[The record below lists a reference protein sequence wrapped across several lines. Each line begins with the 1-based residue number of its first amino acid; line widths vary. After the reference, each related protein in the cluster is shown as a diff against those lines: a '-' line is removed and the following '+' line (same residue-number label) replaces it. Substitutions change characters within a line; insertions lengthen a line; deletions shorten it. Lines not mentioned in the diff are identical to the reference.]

1 MPLLLFFTIVDHR
14 MLYIVA
20 TPLGNL
26 EDISARAREVLASVD
41 MIAAEDTRRTQ
52 SLLTHLGIHTQT
64 IAYHAFNEH
73 ARTQGLLDH
82 LLAGKSIALV
92 SDAGT
97 PLISDPGY
105 LLVKAARAHGIKV
118 VPIPG
123 PCALITAL
131 CVSGLPTDRFYFEG
145 FLPAKSAQRRAVLQ
159 SLAQQ
164 ACTLVFYESP
174 HRILDSIEDMLAVF
188 GSREAA
194 IGREL
199 TKQFETI
206 LAGTLSEILEQITAD
221 KNQQKGEFVVMVS
234 GLSEP
239 GATALVNADEVLDIL
254 LSELPVKQAASLAAK
269 ITGQSKND
277 LYRKVIAR
285 KE

>member
-1 MPLLLFFTIVDHR
+1 

-26 EDISARAREVLASVD
+26 EDISARAKSVLAEVD
-41 MIAAEDTRRTQ
+41 LIAAEDTRRTQ
-52 SLLTHLGIHTQT
+52 HLLSPLGIRTKT

-73 ARTQGLLDH
+73 GRTQGLLDQ
-82 LLAGKSIALV
+82 LIAGKSIALV

-105 LLVKAARAHGIKV
+105 LLVKAARDRGIQV

-145 FLPAKSAQRRAVLQ
+145 FLPAKSSQRCSVLE
-159 SLAQQ
+159 SLAHQ

-174 HRILDSIEDMLAVF
+174 HRILESLKDLLKVF
-188 GSREAA
+188 GPRDAV

-206 LAGTLSEILEQITAD
+206 LAAPLPELIERVSSDL
-221 KNQQKGEFVVMVS
+221 NQQKGEFVVMVA
-234 GLSEP
+234 GLQEKSE
-239 GATALVNADEVLDIL
+239 TALVQVDSIL
-254 LSELPVKQAASLAAK
+254 KTLLAELPVKQAASLTAQ
-269 ITGQSKND
+269 ITGLSKNE
-277 LYRKVIAR
+277 LYKKALDSS
-285 KE
+285 KPSDNYASP

>member
-1 MPLLLFFTIVDHR
+1 

-26 EDISARAREVLASVD
+26 DDISARAKTVLSQVD
-41 MIAAEDTRRTQ
+41 KIAAEDTRRTQ
-52 SLLTHLGIHTQT
+52 NLLSHLGIHKQT

-73 ARTQGLLDH
+73 GRTQGILSELE
-82 LLAGKSIALV
+82 AGASIALV

-105 LLVKAARAHGIKV
+105 LLVKAAREKGIPV
-118 VPIPG
+118 VPVPG
-123 PCALITAL
+123 PCALVAAL

-145 FLPAKSAQRRAVLQ
+145 FLPHKSVARKQVLQ
-159 SLAQQ
+159 NLSQM

-174 HRILDSIEDMLAVF
+174 HRILESLNDMFSVM
-188 GSREAA
+188 GDREAVIA
-194 IGREL
+194 REL
-199 TKQFETI
+199 TKTYETV
-206 LAGTLSEILEQITAD
+206 LSGSLSDLIQRVTND
-221 KNQQKGEFVVMVS
+221 PDQQKGEFVVMVS
-234 GLSEP
+234 GLQEQPESVQV
-239 GATALVNADEVLDIL
+239 TADSVLDIL

-277 LYRKVIAR
+277 LYDRAIVR
-285 KE
+285 RGESGR

>member
-1 MPLLLFFTIVDHR
+1 

-26 EDISARAREVLASVD
+26 EDISARARAVLAEVD

-52 SLLTHLGIHTQT
+52 TLLGHLGIRTKT

-73 ARTQGLLDH
+73 ARTQGLLDQ

-105 LLVKAARAHGIKV
+105 LLVKAARDKGITV

-145 FLPAKSAQRRAVLQ
+145 FLPAKSAQRCAVLE
-159 SLAQQ
+159 SLAHQP
-164 ACTLVFYESP
+164 CTLVFYESP
-174 HRILDSIEDMLAVF
+174 HRVLESLTDMLKVL
-188 GSREAA
+188 GPREAV

-206 LAGTLSEILEQITAD
+206 LAAPLPELITRVSAD
-221 KNQQKGEFVVMVS
+221 PNQQKGEFVVMIS
-234 GLSEP
+234 GLQEP
-239 GATALVNADEVLDIL
+239 SDTALVTVDKVLEL
-254 LSELPVKQAASLAAK
+254 LMAELPLKQAASLASK
-269 ITGQSKND
+269 ITGASKNS
-277 LYRKVIAR
+277 LYEKGLGLSTRSSHS

>member
-1 MPLLLFFTIVDHR
+1 

-26 EDISARAREVLASVD
+26 EDISARARAVLAEVD

-52 SLLTHLGIHTQT
+52 SLLGHLGIRTKT

-73 ARTQGLLDH
+73 ARTQGLLDQ

-105 LLVKAARAHGIKV
+105 LLVKAARDKGIQI

-145 FLPAKSAQRRAVLQ
+145 FLPAKSAQRCSVLD
-159 SLAQQ
+159 SLAHQS
-164 ACTLVFYESP
+164 CTLVFYESP
-174 HRILDSIEDMLAVF
+174 HRILESLADMYKVF
-188 GSREAA
+188 GPREAV

-206 LAGTLSEILEQITAD
+206 LAAPLPELIDRVSAD
-221 KNQQKGEFVVMVS
+221 PNQQRVEFVVMIS
-234 GLSEP
+234 GLQEQ
-239 GATALVNADEVLDIL
+239 AETALVTVDKVLEIL
-254 LSELPVKQAASLAAK
+254 LAELPLKQAAGLASK
-269 ITGQSKND
+269 ITGASKNS
-277 LYRKVIAR
+277 LYQRGINKQ
-285 KE
+285 

>member
-1 MPLLLFFTIVDHR
+1 

-26 EDISARAREVLASVD
+26 DDITARARDVLGSVD

-52 SLLTHLGIHTQT
+52 SLLTHLGLRTQT

-73 ARTQGLLDH
+73 ARTQGILDQLLS
-82 LLAGKSIALV
+82 GKSVALV

-105 LLVKAARAHGIKV
+105 LLVKAAREQGIQV

-123 PCALITAL
+123 PCAVVTAL

-145 FLPAKSAQRRAVLQ
+145 FLPAKSAQRCAVLN

-164 ACTLVFYESP
+164 PCTLVFYESP
-174 HRILDSIEDMLAVF
+174 HRILDSLADMLKVL
-188 GSREAA
+188 GPREAA

-199 TKQFETI
+199 TKTFETV
-206 LAGTLSEILEQITAD
+206 LAGPLPELIEKVTAD
-221 KNQQKGEFVVMVS
+221 PNQQKGEFVVMVS
-234 GLSEP
+234 GLSEI
-239 GATALVNADEVLDIL
+239 AETIAVNATTLLETL
-254 LSELPVKQAASLAAK
+254 LSELPVKQAATLASK
-269 ITGQSKND
+269 ISGLSKND
-277 LYRKVIAR
+277 LYDQALAIKAG
-285 KE
+285 KEE

>member
-1 MPLLLFFTIVDHR
+1 MLTP

-26 EDISARAREVLASVD
+26 DDISTRAKSVLAEVD
-41 MIAAEDTRRTQ
+41 LIAAEDTRRTHT
-52 SLLTHLGIHTQT
+52 LLSHLGIHKQT

-73 ARTQGLLDH
+73 ARTEGILDH
-82 LLAGKSIALV
+82 LLAGQSIALV

-105 LLVKAARAHGIKV
+105 LLVKAAREKNIRV

-145 FLPAKSAQRRAVLQ
+145 FLPAKSAQRCHQLE
-159 SLAQQ
+159 SLASQD
-164 ACTLVFYESP
+164 CTLVFYESP
-174 HRILDSIEDMLAVF
+174 HRIVECLTDMNAVF
-188 GSREAA
+188 GPREAV

-199 TKQFETI
+199 TKTFETI
-206 LAGTLSEILEQITAD
+206 LSGTLPELIETVTAD
-221 KNQQKGEFVVMVS
+221 PNQQKGEFVVMVS
-234 GLSEP
+234 GLKERA
-239 GATALVNADEVLDIL
+239 ATTQVTVESVLDIL
-254 LSELPVKQAASLAAK
+254 LAELPLKQAASLAAK
-269 ITGQSKND
+269 ITGRSKND
-277 LYRKVIAR
+277 LYDQALAKRELKS
-285 KE
+285 